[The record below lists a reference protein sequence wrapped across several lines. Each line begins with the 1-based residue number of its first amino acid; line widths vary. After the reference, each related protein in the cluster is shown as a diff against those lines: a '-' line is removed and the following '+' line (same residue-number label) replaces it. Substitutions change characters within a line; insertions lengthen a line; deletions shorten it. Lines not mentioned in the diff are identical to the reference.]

1 LEILPGKGTFITN
14 ETSFKELSSGNQLI
28 NVLNSE
34 PIFDIMEIREILECK
49 CAELAAVRA
58 DPEQLKKL
66 EHFNKIMQDNHSD
79 SETISKADLKFH
91 LALAEATN
99 NEVINEIIKLLIG
112 KVELY
117 ADKFWA
123 TVPRGKEKSIST
135 IDQTYHHVAQGESK
149 KAAQSMR
156 EHLRLVKDKLKDV
169 LLE

>member
-1 LEILPGKGTFITN
+1 
-14 ETSFKELSSGNQLI
+14 
-28 NVLNSE
+28 
-34 PIFDIMEIREILECK
+34 
-49 CAELAAVRA
+49 
-58 DPEQLKKL
+58 
-66 EHFNKIMQDNHSD
+66 MQDTHSD